1 MEIQKTMPF
10 RAASAMLDP
19 VRLGVLVEPSPCA
32 QLAGAPGFDVGCDV
46 YRDLERGRTSCA
58 HHQRTHHLVVVDANV
73 ACAVDTLRRREA
85 RTYAAR
91 TTRFRRVASAID
103 LRRFDP
109 RGPRTSPRLVQQA
122 VHLFRSASNHVA
134 HADPCATRNRSCDR
148 CVPAACP
155 FAERMAIWGNKST
168 L

>member
-1 MEIQKTMPF
+1 MEIQRTMPF

-19 VRLGVLVEPSPCA
+19 VRLSVLVEPSSCA
-32 QLAGAPGFDVGCDV
+32 QLAGASGCDV
-46 YRDLERGRTSCA
+46 GYNVYRDRERGRTSCA
-58 HHQRTHHLVVVDANV
+58 HRQRTYHLVVVDANV
-73 ACAVDTLRRREA
+73 ARAVDTLRRRGA

-91 TTRFRRVASAID
+91 TTYFRRVASTID

-109 RGPRTSPRLVQQA
+109 RWPRTSPRLVQQA
-122 VHLFRSASNHVA
+122 VYVFRSGSNHVA
-134 HADPCATRNRSCDR
+134 HADPCATRNRSCSR

-155 FAERMAIWGNKST
+155 FAERMAIWGNANT